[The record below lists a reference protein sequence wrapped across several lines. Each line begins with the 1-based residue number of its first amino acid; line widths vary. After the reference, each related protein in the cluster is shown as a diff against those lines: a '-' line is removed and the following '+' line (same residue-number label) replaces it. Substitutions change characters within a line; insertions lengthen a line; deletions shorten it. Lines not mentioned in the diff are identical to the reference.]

1 MSPGIGMP
9 ELLVVLVLALVVVGP
24 QQLPVMMRKVGQM
37 MAQARAMAKDFQN
50 SFEEIGRE
58 TELSELRREIEAL
71 KDANPINQIHGELD
85 KAARGTQDDDIR
97 ALKLKH
103 AEKGQAEGGDA
114 QSEKPA
120 ALDVRKPESATP
132 ESDAQA
138 DAAASGDAAEP
149 IEPASARPV
158 DEIKGR

>member
-71 KDANPINQIHGELD
+71 KQANPVNEIHGELN
-85 KAARGTQDDDIR
+85 KAARAAQDDDIR
-97 ALKLKH
+97 QLKLKQVEKDQAALAAAKADKLAALAQPGAAN
-103 AEKGQAEGGDA
+103 AEPDEAEGSAADDVPGA
-114 QSEKPA
+114 KPA
-120 ALDVRKPESATP
+120 PKT
-132 ESDAQA
+132 
-138 DAAASGDAAEP
+138 
-149 IEPASARPV
+149 PV

>member
-71 KDANPINQIHGELD
+71 KDANPVNQIHGELD
-85 KAARGTQDDDIR
+85 KATRGAQDDDIR
-97 ALKLKH
+97 ALKMKH
-103 AEKGQAEGGDA
+103 VEKSQAEAEAAKAEKQ
-114 QSEKPA
+114 A
-120 ALDVRKPESATP
+120 ALESKTP

-138 DAAASGDAAEP
+138 DAAASDDAAETAERA
-149 IEPASARPV
+149 EPAPAKPA

>member
-85 KAARGTQDDDIR
+85 KAARGAQEDDIR

-103 AEKGQAEGGDA
+103 AETGQAEGEDA
-114 QSEKPA
+114 RSDKLA
-120 ALDVRKPESATP
+120 ALDVHKPEGATP

-149 IEPASARPV
+149 TEPAPARPV

>member
-37 MAQARAMAKDFQN
+37 LAQARAMAKDFQN

-71 KDANPINQIHGELD
+71 KQSNPVNEIHGELG
-85 KAARGTQDDDIR
+85 KAARAAQNDDIR
-97 ALKLKH
+97 QLKLKQV
-103 AEKGQAEGGDA
+103 EKDQAVLEAAKADK
-114 QSEKPA
+114 QA
-120 ALDVRKPESATP
+120 ALE
-132 ESDAQA
+132 QA
-138 DAAASGDAAEP
+138 GAAEAAATGDRASSDDGMAAADDA
-149 IEPASARPV
+149 PAPQKPV

>member
-71 KDANPINQIHGELD
+71 KEANPVNNLRGEFD
-85 KAARGTQDDDIR
+85 KAARQPSR
-97 ALKLKH
+97 PRRPSWPK
-103 AEKGQAEGGDA
+103 
-114 QSEKPA
+114 
-120 ALDVRKPESATP
+120 
-132 ESDAQA
+132 
-138 DAAASGDAAEP
+138 
-149 IEPASARPV
+149 ARRRMHPT
-158 DEIKGR
+158 RRRMRPLNR

>member
-71 KDANPINQIHGELD
+71 KEANPVNNLRGEFD
-85 KAARGTQDDDIR
+85 KAARDLQDDDIR
-97 ALKLKH
+97 QLKLKQVDKDRAA
-103 AEKGQAEGGDA
+103 AEQAKAAKLAEGPPSDA
-114 QSEKPA
+114 PDAASDAASEPVTREPA
-120 ALDVRKPESATP
+120 APTK
-132 ESDAQA
+132 
-138 DAAASGDAAEP
+138 
-149 IEPASARPV
+149 PV

>member
-58 TELSELRREIEAL
+58 TEMSELRREIEAL
-71 KDANPINQIHGELD
+71 KQANPINQIHGELD
-85 KAARGTQDDDIR
+85 KTARSVQDDDIR

-103 AEKGQAEGGDA
+103 VAADQAA
-114 QSEKPA
+114 
-120 ALDVRKPESATP
+120 
-132 ESDAQA
+132 A
-138 DAAASGDAAEP
+138 DAAKAAKLAALEAGAADDTGGTPDEWADTPDDAPDRTSAATAS
-149 IEPASARPV
+149 PAPA
-158 DEIKGR
+158 DTIKGR